1 MNNDYWEYEHLED
14 ELHEQN
20 IRDKKQNK
28 IKKHTLEEWSK
39 VEDKIQKKGHKKYV
53 KNKFKVITQS
63 NWRGVS
69 EFKDND

>member
-1 MNNDYWEYEHLED
+1 MRNDYWEYEHLED

-28 IKKHTLEEWSK
+28 TKKHTLEEWSK

-53 KNKFKVITQS
+53 KNKRRQA
-63 NWRGVS
+63 RR
-69 EFKDND
+69 